1 MCVFLNVHVCSMTG
15 QTEIN
20 KAAPCSQF
28 NVRVVEGRAAA
39 QVGSYSYKQEYITP
53 PRVCNSAYGVSDG
66 ENSHHVS
73 QICSYYVHTKDSVR
87 AIRISAMIMLGM
99 CIPAVSFCQ
108 RVLFLLL
115 CCSLKTGWKR
125 TTATLHHVM

>member
-1 MCVFLNVHVCSMTG
+1 MLAFLLWKMRVIALCVSDNEVCVFLNVHVCSMTG

-53 PRVCNSAYGVSDG
+53 QEC
-66 ENSHHVS
+66 
-73 QICSYYVHTKDSVR
+73 
-87 AIRISAMIMLGM
+87 
-99 CIPAVSFCQ
+99 
-108 RVLFLLL
+108 
-115 CCSLKTGWKR
+115 
-125 TTATLHHVM
+125 ATLHMGSPTAKTHITCLKYVRTTYK